1 MNEIRHEQKSG
12 LEVPTS
18 APKGSLARGMAVI
31 KGYLKTLESKPGVYR
46 MFNEKGD
53 VLYVG
58 KARYLNKRVANY
70 TTPQRL
76 TIRIQRMV
84 SETFTMEFI
93 TT

>member
-18 APKGSLARGMAVI
+18 TVRGSLSRGMEVI
-31 KGYLKTLESKPGVYR
+31 KEYLKTLPSKPGVYR
-46 MFNEKGD
+46 MISEGGD

-58 KARYLNKRVANY
+58 KAKSLKKRVANY

-84 SETFTMEFI
+84 F
-93 TT
+93 